1 MQAIDEADAII
12 LGPGSLYTSVMPN
25 LLIDKVADHI
35 ANSKAAK
42 IYICNVMTQ
51 PGETVGYT
59 VGQHLEA
66 LMQVVGK
73 GVIGYVLANKQEVNV
88 DTLSKYVAA
97 GSTPVKI
104 DEEKVE
110 QLGAILITADLLGET
125 AGAIH
130 DSDVL
135 ANELISI
142 RNLLHASINTD
153 SLKAYLKGN

>member
-1 MQAIDEADAII
+1 
-12 LGPGSLYTSVMPN
+12 
-25 LLIDKVADHI
+25 
-35 ANSKAAK
+35 
-42 IYICNVMTQ
+42 
-51 PGETVGYT
+51 
-59 VGQHLEA
+59 
-66 LMQVVGK
+66 MQVVGT

-88 DTLSKYVAA
+88 DTLRKYVAA

-125 AGAIH
+125 AGAMH

-142 RNLLHASINTD
+142 RNLLHASISTD